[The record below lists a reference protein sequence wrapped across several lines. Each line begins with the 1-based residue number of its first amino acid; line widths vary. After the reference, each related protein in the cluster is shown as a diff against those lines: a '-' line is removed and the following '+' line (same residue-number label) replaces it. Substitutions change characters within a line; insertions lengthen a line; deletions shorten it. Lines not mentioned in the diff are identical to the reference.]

1 MDSKIDQVADALVHS
16 PLTRLDQVIG
26 LVWAIYPGDIEIA
39 RALDALEVAG
49 MPRQNRSRL
58 STALRSSSL
67 VSRGGRAASVR
78 LNPKHKPKLDAQY
91 GPIVGQPRTISVPDS
106 GAVLPSWTVPLDR
119 RYIERI
125 VAQVNE
131 GYTAGHYDAA
141 AVLLRR
147 LSESLIIECYVR
159 LGRQSEIQTDSAF
172 YMLDPLLAYF
182 QADKQIT
189 KSRNLIRHL
198 RKIKEVG
205 DTAAHSRSYITKQAD
220 IDDIKFDA
228 RRALNELSIL
238 AGL

>member
-1 MDSKIDQVADALVHS
+1 MDIKIDEVADALVHS
-16 PLTRLDQVIG
+16 PLTRLHQVVG
-26 LVWAIYPGDIEIA
+26 LVWAIYPGEIEIA
-39 RALDALEVAG
+39 RALDALEGAG

-67 VSRGGRAASVR
+67 VSRGARAASVR

-91 GPIVGQPRTISVPDS
+91 GPIVGPARKITVRDN
-106 GAVLPSWTVPLDR
+106 GAVIPSGTVPLDR

-131 GYTAGHYDAA
+131 GYTAGHYDSA

-159 LGRQSEIQTDSAF
+159 LGRQSEIQMDSSF
-172 YMLDPLLAYF
+172 FMLDSLLAYF
-182 QADKQIT
+182 QADKQIA
-189 KSRNLIRHL
+189 KSRNLVRHL

-228 RRALNELSIL
+228 RRALSELAVL